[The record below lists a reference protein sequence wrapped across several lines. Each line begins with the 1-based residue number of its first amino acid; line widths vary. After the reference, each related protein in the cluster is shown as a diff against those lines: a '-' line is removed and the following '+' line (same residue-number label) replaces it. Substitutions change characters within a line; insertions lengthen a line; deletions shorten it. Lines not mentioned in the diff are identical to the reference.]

1 MIKIEKSVK
10 KTIEKIKKEY
20 GNSNDLNTRIIKIE
34 KTNIGILFM
43 ESSSSTTTISDFIVK
58 SIDNIKNEKKYL
70 KTYLIL

>member
-43 ESSSSTTTISDFIVK
+43 ESSIQQ
-58 SIDNIKNEKKYL
+58 L
-70 KTYLIL
+70 P